1 MDLLLVEDDAA
12 YAQMLADE
20 LRALDHAVT
29 IAPTGVAALE
39 AVARD
44 HFDAMILDR
53 MLPHMEGTSVL
64 QRLREAGNTLPVLM
78 LSALGR
84 SAEKVEGLEAGA
96 DDYVVKPTPAPELD
110 ARLKALARARGWT
123 VVGGGDT
130 LRAGDITVSPTQ
142 LRAWRN
148 DVPLDLTKLELA
160 LLTELAR
167 QPGTILTRAML
178 LERVWGYDFE
188 PATNI
193 VDAQVRMLRRKLT
206 ADGGDDPIIT
216 KRGLGYMLRA

>member
-1 MDLLLVEDDAA
+1 MDLLLVEDDTVYAA
-12 YAQMLADE
+12 TLAEE
-20 LRALDHAVT
+20 LRALDHRVT
-29 IAPTGVAALE
+29 IAPNGVAALE

-44 HFDAMILDR
+44 SFDAMILDR
-53 MLPHMEGTSVL
+53 MLPQMEGTTVL
-64 QRLREAGNTLPVLM
+64 QRLRESGATLPVLM

-84 SAEKVEGLEAGA
+84 SVEKVEGLEAGA

-123 VVGGGDT
+123 EKAGDT

-142 LRAWRN
+142 LRAWRG
-148 DVPLDLTKLELA
+148 DMPLDLTKLELG

-167 QPGTILTRAML
+167 QPNMILTRAML

-188 PATNI
+188 PTTNI

-206 ADGGDDPIIT
+206 AAGGEDPIVT
-216 KRGLGYMLRA
+216 KRGLGYMLRG